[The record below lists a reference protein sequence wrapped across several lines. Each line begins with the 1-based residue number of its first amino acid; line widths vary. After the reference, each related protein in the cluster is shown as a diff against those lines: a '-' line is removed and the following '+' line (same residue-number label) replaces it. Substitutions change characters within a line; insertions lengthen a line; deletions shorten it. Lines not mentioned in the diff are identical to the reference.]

1 MDVPLYALAL
11 VLFAVLYLAI
21 GVFLAFTLIITLI
34 VMFAYL
40 SIRYGK
46 MPDNYPNGLGDT
58 LITVAFIGVTWGIFT
73 FLAPKD
79 PIPFV
84 GNGLTYTAGSH
95 IAVGSLLAIGLVLAL
110 VFLAI
115 LAFIARDLKDAS
127 VGTST
132 GTGGTPGPDAKPK
145 QGVGS

>member
-11 VLFAVLYLAI
+11 IVFAVLYLAI
-21 GVFLAFTLIITLI
+21 GVFLAWTLIITLI

-40 SIRYGK
+40 AVRYGK

-73 FLAPKD
+73 FLAPKN

-84 GNGLTYTAGSH
+84 GNGFTYTTGSS
-95 IAVGSLLAIGLVLAL
+95 IPIGSLLTIALVLAL
-110 VFLAI
+110 VFLGV
-115 LAFIARDLKDAS
+115 LAFIAKDLREA
-127 VGTST
+127 GA
-132 GTGGTPGPDAKPK
+132 GTGGGGTPTDPTKPK
-145 QGVGS
+145 QGVGA

>member
-46 MPDNYPNGLGDT
+46 MPENYPNGLGDT

-73 FLAPKD
+73 FLAPKN
-79 PIPFV
+79 PIPFI
-84 GNGLTYTAGSH
+84 GNGLIYNSSTTVAWS
-95 IAVGSLLAIGLVLAL
+95 SLLAIALVLSL
-110 VFLAI
+110 CFLGI
-115 LAFIARDLKDAS
+115 LAFIARDLHDAG
-127 VGTST
+127 V
-132 GTGGTPGPDAKPK
+132 GTGGGGGGTPAPDSKPK
-145 QGVGS
+145 QGVGA

>member
-21 GVFLAFTLIITLI
+21 GVFLAYTLIITLFF
-34 VMFAYL
+34 MFAYL

-73 FLAPKD
+73 FLAPKN

-84 GNGLTYTAGSH
+84 GDGLTYTTGSTVPVS
-95 IAVGSLLAIGLVLAL
+95 ALLTIGIVLAFM
-110 VFLAI
+110 FLGI
-115 LAFIARDLKDAS
+115 LAFIARDLHEA
-127 VGTST
+127 GA
-132 GTGGTPGPDAKPK
+132 GTGGGGGVVDPTAKPK
-145 QGVGS
+145 QGVGA